1 MNKQLAKIGSTLNK
15 NMTNTDALNL
25 TGLHYENA
33 SFTSCSSDYIES
45 TALKCKKLHLPT
57 AIPTTFIAGTMYY
70 NVATQ

>member
-25 TGLHYENA
+25 TG
-33 SFTSCSSDYIES
+33 SSDYIES

-57 AIPTTFIAGTMYY
+57 AIPTTFIAGTM
-70 NVATQ
+70 